1 MHEVRQ
7 SERRRSRRVRM
18 GQSLRVRPSD
28 PKDVF
33 FEEIATTKNV
43 SRDGVYFLT
52 QRETYYLGMRLF
64 VTLPFHSPINPLN
77 HEYLGQVA
85 RVDELGN
92 GQHGVA
98 VRLLLP
104 AAVLSDVARELF
116 ERKAMQV
123 GAKILRQQPD
133 SLADA

>member
-28 PKDVF
+28 PKDAA
-33 FEEIATTKNV
+33 FEETGTTKNV
-43 SRDGVYFLT
+43 SRDGVYFVT
-52 QRETYYLGMRLF
+52 ERESYYLGMRLF
-64 VTLPFHSPINPLN
+64 VTLPYHSPINPLN

-85 RVDELGN
+85 RVDDLGN

-98 VRLLLP
+98 VRLL
-104 AAVLSDVARELF
+104 S
-116 ERKAMQV
+116 
-123 GAKILRQQPD
+123 
-133 SLADA
+133 SADRNSIASNGRMK

>member
-18 GQSLRVRPSD
+18 GQALRVRPSD
-28 PKDVF
+28 PKDVS
-33 FEEIATTKNV
+33 FEEIGTTKNV

-52 QRETYYLGMRLF
+52 QRESYYLGMRLF
-64 VTLPFHSPINPLN
+64 VTLPYHSPINPLN

-98 VRLLLP
+98 VRLLSSADSKTIATLGG
-104 AAVLSDVARELF
+104 AR
-116 ERKAMQV
+116 
-123 GAKILRQQPD
+123 
-133 SLADA
+133 